1 MKQIVTFFLFT
12 TLFFSFSCGQA
23 EKKKSDTLV
32 KIETEFGDV
41 LIKLYD
47 KTPLHRDNFLKLAK
61 EGFYDG
67 LLFHRVIKGFMVQG
81 GDPESKDAEPNI
93 RLGGGDPGYTIPA
106 EFDSTLF
113 HKRGALAAARQGDQ
127 QNPEKRSSG
136 SQFYIVQGRTFSTDE
151 LDEMTNK
158 MNIQRAQSVL
168 RKHFIKHQEE
178 LNKLRSEGKEEE
190 FQLRMAELRELADAE
205 ISKLP
210 PLKISDKKK
219 EIYTT
224 IGGYPSLD
232 DNYTVFGE
240 VVEGLDVIDQ
250 IAAVET
256 DQYDRPLTNLKMK
269 VKVVD

>member
-1 MKQIVTFFLFT
+1 MKQIVIILSFFL
-12 TLFFSFSCGQA
+12 LFSNFSCGQA
-23 EKKKSDTLV
+23 KQKTSEIHV
-32 KIETEFGDV
+32 EIETDFGNI

-81 GDPESKDAEPNI
+81 GDPESKGAGPGV
-93 RLGGGDPGYTIPA
+93 RLGGGNLGYTIPA

-113 HKRGALAAARQGDQ
+113 HKKGALAAARHGDQ

-136 SQFYIVQGRTFSTDE
+136 SQFYIVQGRIFSPGE
-151 LDEMTNK
+151 LDEMANQ

-168 RKHFIKHQEE
+168 RNHFMKHQNE
-178 LNKLRSEGKEEE
+178 LNKLRSEGKQEE
-190 FQLRMAELRELADAE
+190 FQVRMAELRKEADAA
-205 ISKLP
+205 ISQLP
-210 PLKISDKKK
+210 PLEIGEEKKQ
-219 EIYTT
+219 IYTT
-224 IGGYPSLD
+224 LGGYPSLD
-232 DNYTVFGE
+232 GNYTVFGE
-240 VVEGLDVIDQ
+240 VVEGFDVIDQ

-256 DQYDRPLTNLKMK
+256 DQYDRPATDLKMK